1 MNGFKLFLLQR
12 GLKASSISNY
22 IDTLNT
28 VLNAVGEPT
37 PDSIHE
43 HFITC
48 FSKGN
53 KATYVNKIVDVLRVY
68 GQYINDEFLKKLKPF
83 KEDYFEKATMTDEEI
98 TAFLNLEA
106 PKVTHPH
113 NHSGKMVTRYVNKK
127 GWDKMTMF
135 WKICAYSG
143 CRMGEASHLKQSD
156 IDFSQKSLTFRST
169 KTNDDRTIP
178 IPSNIYS
185 GLMDY
190 CRSLEG
196 DVLFPSVQ
204 GGGDGYL
211 DNVAWGHSFHSRIK
225 KLGIKRKHLS
235 PYSLRHSF
243 ISTLVGE
250 DLTGTMAIVGH
261 KDIRTTQRYYHK
273 NLKTMR
279 KAIQKHPVIKQQID
293 PLEKVRALIEA
304 IKTFEFDKD
313 GRFTYSLKEEN
324 KRLMLELNLTD
335 E

>member
-12 GLKASSISNY
+12 GLKTSSISNY
-22 IDTLNT
+22 VDTLNT
-28 VLNAVGEPT
+28 VLNAVGDIT
-37 PDSIHE
+37 PDTVQE
-43 HFITC
+43 HFLSC
-48 FSKGN
+48 FSRGN
-53 KATYVNKIVDVLRVY
+53 KATYVNKMVDVLRVY
-68 GQYINDEFLKKLKPF
+68 GQYIDNEFLKKLKPF

-98 TAFLNLEA
+98 TAFLSLDA
-106 PKVTHPH
+106 PTVTHLHH
-113 NHSGKMVTRYVNKK
+113 NSGKMITRYLNKK
-127 GWDKMTMF
+127 SWDKLTMF
-135 WKICAYSG
+135 WKICAYTG
-143 CRMGEASHLKQSD
+143 CRMGEASHLHIKD
-156 IDFSQKSLTFRST
+156 IDFSQKSFTFRST
-169 KTNDDRTIP
+169 KTNDNRTIP
-178 IPSNIYS
+178 IPSNIVTD
-185 GLMDY
+185 LLAY
-190 CRSLEG
+190 CTNVE
-196 DVLFPSVQ
+196 DKLFPSAQ
-204 GGGDGYL
+204 NGGDGYL
-211 DNVAWGHSFHSRIK
+211 GNVDWGYSFHSRMK
-225 KLGIKRKHLS
+225 RLGIKRENLS

-293 PLEKVRALIEA
+293 PLEKIRALIEA

-324 KRLMLELNLTD
+324 KKLMLELHLTD